1 MNTLVS
7 DIAFEKDVIQR
18 RLVIP
23 CMLHVLKHFFSVRFC
38 TINDQINNN
47 KNNNT
52 NNNNNNNN
60 KNNNKSKDKN
70 KNKNKNKDKN
80 NNNDNNINYTIQKW
94 LQTIGLP
101 CQGN

>member
-7 DIAFEKDVIQR
+7 DIAFEKDVIQT

-38 TINDQINNN
+38 TINDQIDN
-47 KNNNT
+47 KNSNTT

-60 KNNNKSKDKN
+60 NNKS
-70 KNKNKNKDKN
+70 KDKN
-80 NNNDNNINYTIQKW
+80 NNNDNNINYTIQKR